1 MAAIQDH
8 AYVKICAELAS
19 VLGISLA
26 SARRRVDQTA
36 ARENTKDPV
45 RRLALAQD
53 MLEEARKDA
62 GTGERLDELLS
73 SSEGDG
79 NFLLED

>member
-19 VLGISLA
+19 LLGISLA

-36 ARENTKDPV
+36 AKEGTRDPIRRRE
-45 RRLALAQD
+45 LAQQ
-53 MLEEARKDA
+53 MLDEASRDSDTS
-62 GTGERLDELLS
+62 GRLDELLS
-73 SSEGDG
+73 NTEGDG

>member
-1 MAAIQDH
+1 MAATQDH

-19 VLGISLA
+19 LLGISLA

-36 ARENTKDPV
+36 AKEGTRDPIRRRE
-45 RRLALAQD
+45 LAQQ
-53 MLEEARKDA
+53 MLDEARRDSDTS
-62 GTGERLDELLS
+62 GRLDELLS
-73 SSEGDG
+73 NTEGDG

>member
-26 SARRRVDQTA
+26 SARRRVDQA
-36 ARENTKDPV
+36 AATENTKDTI
-45 RRLALAQD
+45 RRRALAQD
-53 MLEEARKDA
+53 MLEVAKTDA
-62 GTGERLDELLS
+62 KTTERLNELLS
-73 SSEGDG
+73 TAEGDG

>member
-19 VLGISLA
+19 LLGISLA

-36 ARENTKDPV
+36 AKEGTRDPIRRRE
-45 RRLALAQD
+45 LAQQ
-53 MLEEARKDA
+53 MLDEARRDSDTS
-62 GTGERLDELLS
+62 GRLDELLS
-73 SSEGDG
+73 NTEGDG

>member
-36 ARENTKDPV
+36 AKEGTKDPI
-45 RRLALAQD
+45 RRRELAQE
-53 MLEEARKDA
+53 M
-62 GTGERLDELLS
+62 LDEANREANTSECLDALLS
-73 SSEGDG
+73 STEGDG

>member
-19 VLGISLA
+19 LLGISLA

-36 ARENTKDPV
+36 AKEGTRDPIRRRE
-45 RRLALAQD
+45 LAQQ
-53 MLEEARKDA
+53 MLDEAKRDSDTS
-62 GTGERLDELLS
+62 GRLDELLS
-73 SSEGDG
+73 NTEGDG

>member
-36 ARENTKDPV
+36 AKEGTRDPIRRRE
-45 RRLALAQD
+45 LAQE
-53 MLEEARKDA
+53 MLDEANRNA
-62 GTGERLDELLS
+62 NTSERLDALLS
-73 SSEGDG
+73 STEGDG

>member
-26 SARRRVDQTA
+26 SARRRVDQA
-36 ARENTKDPV
+36 AAKENTKDPI
-45 RRLALAQD
+45 RRRALAQD
-53 MLEEARKDA
+53 MREVAKTDA
-62 GTGERLDELLS
+62 KTTERLNELLS
-73 SSEGDG
+73 TAEGDG

>member
-36 ARENTKDPV
+36 AKEGTRDPIRRRE
-45 RRLALAQD
+45 LAQE
-53 MLEEARKDA
+53 MLDEANREAK
-62 GTGERLDELLS
+62 TSERLDALLS
-73 SSEGDG
+73 STEGDG